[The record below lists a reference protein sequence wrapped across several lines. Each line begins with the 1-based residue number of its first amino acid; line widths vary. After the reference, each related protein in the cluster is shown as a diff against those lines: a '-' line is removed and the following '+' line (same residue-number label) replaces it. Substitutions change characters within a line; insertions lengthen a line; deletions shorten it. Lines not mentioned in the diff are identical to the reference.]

1 MSEDKNQKPLRE
13 GQEGPVYLGSHAKE
27 ASSGGFECYS
37 VRANTHQDWK
47 ESGHQQTLSFALIID
62 SRHFSALW
70 TIHCDDNKS

>member
-62 SRHFSALW
+62 SPHFHTFL
-70 TIHCDDNKS
+70 TIHFYYNKN